1 MKYMGSKNRH
11 CKEILPIILEGRKE
25 GQYFVDLFAGGFNV
39 VDKVSGNR
47 IANDINEYLI
57 EMFKALQK
65 GWIPPETVSE
75 TLYKNVQMNKQ
86 DFPKHLV
93 GYIGFNLSFGAKF
106 FGGYGRDSMGK
117 RNYSKEAFN
126 NVMKQS
132 KFLEGIEIFN
142 LNYDEVVIPKDSII
156 YCDIPYRNTTKYSNK
171 IQFDYEKFYQFCR
184 DKKTEGHKIFI
195 SEYSM
200 PEDFIEVWSKEVNNS
215 LTKNTGSKKGVEKL
229 FTL

>member
-1 MKYMGSKNRH
+1 MKYMGSKNRY

-75 TLYKNVQMNKQ
+75 ELYKEVQNNKQ
-86 DFPKHLV
+86 NYPKYLV

-106 FGGYGRDSMGK
+106 FGGYGRDSKGL

-126 NVMKQS
+126 NVIKQS
-132 KFLEGIEIFN
+132 NFLEGIEIFN

-171 IQFDYEKFYQFCR
+171 TQFDYEKFYQFCR
-184 DKKTEGHKIFI
+184 DKKSEGHKIFI

-215 LTKNTGSKKGVEKL
+215 LTKDTGSKKGIEKL